1 MRNEQCT
8 IKKGNPILSTNIAH
22 SSLLIAHCSLPLVEY
37 TGVEPVTSALRTQ
50 RSGQLS

>member
-1 MRNEQCT
+1 MFQHGNS
-8 IKKGNPILSTNIAH
+8 KKALNRREKGIWVKFG
-22 SSLLIAHCSLPLVEY
+22 VEY

>member
-1 MRNEQCT
+1 MNMQAGR
-8 IKKGNPILSTNIAH
+8 G
-22 SSLLIAHCSLPLVEY
+22 VEY

>member
-1 MRNEQCT
+1 MNNEQCTMNNEQCT
-8 IKKGNPILSTNIAH
+8 ISTDIAH
-22 SSLLIAHCSLPLVEY
+22 CTLLIAHCLPVEY

>member
-1 MRNEQCT
+1 MQYYNS
-8 IKKGNPILSTNIAH
+8 IL
-22 SSLLIAHCSLPLVEY
+22 LVKVEY